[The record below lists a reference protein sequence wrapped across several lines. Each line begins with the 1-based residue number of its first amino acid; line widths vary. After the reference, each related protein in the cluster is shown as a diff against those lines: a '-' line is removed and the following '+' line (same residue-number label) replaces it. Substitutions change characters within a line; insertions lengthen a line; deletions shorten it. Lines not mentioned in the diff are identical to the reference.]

1 MSLKNLIEQD
11 IKTAML
17 AGDKTL
23 VMTLRGLKSAILYV
37 EVADGKREEGLSDD
51 VVISVLQKEAK
62 KRQESADLYK
72 QGGNLEKQSAE
83 LTEKTVIQ
91 KYLPTQLSEQE
102 LSLIIDEIIAS
113 TSATG
118 MQAIGQVISAV
129 KARAGATADGSVV
142 ARIVKERLSLWYC
155 LWE

>member
-102 LSLIIDEIIAS
+102 LSLIIYEIIAS

-118 MQAIGQVISAV
+118 MQAMGQVISAV

-142 ARIVKERLSLWYC
+142 ARIVKERLSL
-155 LWE
+155 